1 MRECRCACEKIDA
14 DIERMARW
22 YPTTREIRVGE
33 SLVCVCGCSMN
44 TLYLL
49 VEETEIVRLVG
60 GTYTSYSQGKA
71 ERKNS
76 FSAEGVTW

>member
-1 MRECRCACEKIDA
+1 MWVSRLCEC
-14 DIERMARW
+14 
-22 YPTTREIRVGE
+22 V
-33 SLVCVCGCSMN
+33 CSMN

-49 VEETEIVRLVG
+49 VEEIEIVRLVG

-71 ERKNS
+71 EWKNS

>member
-1 MRECRCACEKIDA
+1 MILSKWLGSIRQL
-14 DIERMARW
+14 ERYVWVSRLSQAMSL
-22 YPTTREIRVGE
+22 TVG
-33 SLVCVCGCSMN
+33 VCDSMN

-71 ERKNS
+71 E
-76 FSAEGVTW
+76 